1 MCEKAN
7 IRLEAVGCR
16 LNIVKM
22 KIQTSYYRVYSLR
35 QAEYILKFI
44 ACTKIET
51 LGLQPSSL
59 QPEN

>member
-1 MCEKAN
+1 MCEQAN

-35 QAEYILKFI
+35 QAEYILQFI

-51 LGLQPSSL
+51 LGF
-59 QPEN
+59 